1 MKSRNWFMGVLFI
14 AIGVVA
20 LLATLGVID
29 FSWRMAWKLWPMLL
43 VIIGIVMLPVK
54 DWLKTVLVVAA
65 LAVSVMLYQI

>member
-1 MKSRNWFMGVLFI
+1 MGVLFI

-54 DWLKTVLVVAA
+54 DWLKTVLVVVA
-65 LAVSVMLYQI
+65 LAVSVILYQI

>member
-54 DWLKTVLVVAA
+54 DWLKTVLVVVA
-65 LAVSVMLYQI
+65 LAVSVILYQI